1 VLEIGPGPGFFSIAV
16 AKKIPR
22 GRLVLFDIQPEMLE
36 KAAARLVAAGL
47 DNFETREGSAE
58 LLPFPDDS
66 IDTVFLVAV
75 LGEVPDPLQGMK
87 EAARVLKTGGRLSIT
102 EVPGDPDFLREE
114 QLRALGC
121 DAGLEPERRFGI
133 SRFYTLNF
141 KKACSASDE
150 PA

>member
-1 VLEIGPGPGFFSIAV
+1 VLEIGPGPGFFSLAV
-16 AKKIPR
+16 AEKVPR

-36 KAAARLVAAGL
+36 KAAARLAAAGL
-47 DNFETREGSAE
+47 ENFETREGSAE

-75 LGEVPDPLQGMK
+75 LGEVPSPLQGMK
-87 EAARVLKTGGRLSIT
+87 EAARVLKPGGRLSIT

-114 QLRALGC
+114 EVRALGR
-121 DAGLEPERRFGI
+121 DAGLEPERRFGF

-141 KKACSASDE
+141 KKVPGAPEE
-150 PA
+150 PV